1 MPKILKSNIGYNGGS
16 PRIQHKVLK
25 AQPKVYG
32 ESDINDYILKIKQNY
47 LNHNFSKEDLIY
59 LNNYLSILITDQDY
73 YGEENNSK
81 LIFHFIMILE
91 TLYTDD
97 KINKI
102 YIQSCINKIDD
113 IITNIIPPTIIPKSI
128 KTEETVNTLNKYDGS
143 IINITKEK
151 PSQTPSDKSVSPIDI
166 KSIVNVINK
175 YYLEDII
182 VKEQIENLN
191 NSFKV
196 LNGDS
201 IELNIL
207 PNFLKKIN
215 ILVSN
220 AFTDGRLSQNKLLS
234 LISKVNIILDNEKP
248 IKIKPKKII
257 KNHISNLAPGY
268 KK

>member
-1 MPKILKSNIGYNGGS
+1 MPKILKSNFGYNGGS

-102 YIQSCINKIDD
+102 Y
-113 IITNIIPPTIIPKSI
+113 
-128 KTEETVNTLNKYDGS
+128 Y
-143 IINITKEK
+143 
-151 PSQTPSDKSVSPIDI
+151 
-166 KSIVNVINK
+166 
-175 YYLEDII
+175 
-182 VKEQIENLN
+182 
-191 NSFKV
+191 
-196 LNGDS
+196 
-201 IELNIL
+201 NIL
-207 PNFLKKIN
+207 
-215 ILVSN
+215 
-220 AFTDGRLSQNKLLS
+220 
-234 LISKVNIILDNEKP
+234 
-248 IKIKPKKII
+248 
-257 KNHISNLAPGY
+257 HYY
-268 KK
+268 KYL